1 MERTL
6 FARKATGLV
15 RELGL
20 GAAIII
26 ALANTIGLGWQKRVF
41 QAGGKN
47 PIPVDDYVLGLH
59 PMTMTFIIIGIVVLV
74 SAYSYA
80 ILSAAMPRSG
90 GGYVFISR
98 LISPPVAVVASLLEF
113 LSITVSYGLIA
124 VATFEAILIF
134 GGLPGPDALL
144 AAIVGLATPVPM
156 TIIGIVVVAI
166 FSYIAVL
173 GTRLLWQVL
182 SVIFWIPV
190 AVFAFVYLAFLTA
203 TPGSMEAGVVALTGS
218 TATDYTQA
226 AIAQGLTPLA
236 GGYWAAVFGSF
247 AYAYWAYI
255 GYAAASF
262 VAGEVKEAGR
272 NLPRAMLTAG
282 AVITLIYVTISFLL
296 ARAGGSAG
304 AVSTPAGTW
313 SFVDAVAFFTNGGG
327 SYSDAGLASVGGW
340 MPIFAGISALGGGF
354 PGAAIA
360 PLFNWGILLFG
371 MFWVANDIPPF
382 ILTSS
387 RLLFAMAFD
396 RMLPE
401 WASEVNEQYHTPVN
415 AILVASLA
423 ALIGVF
429 AEAELFGSAGLGLQG
444 TPLYALISSSG
455 AITATDLFDILFF
468 AGMGLACALFP
479 SRKPEIFERSP
490 FKVGAGTV
498 QLVGWAA
505 FILNLFVGFILIW
518 HPNAWAF
525 PAAYTDAY
533 SFLLSGPMVTVYLII
548 IFYLVYLWG
557 QSRARAM
564 GADLST
570 IFAEIP
576 PE

>member
-41 QAGGKN
+41 QAGGAN
-47 PIPVDDYVLGLH
+47 AVPSNQWALPLH
-59 PMTMTFIIIGIVVLV
+59 PMTTTFILVGIVVV
-74 SAYSYA
+74 ISAYAYA

-98 LISPPVAVVASLLEF
+98 LISPPVAVIASLLEF
-113 LSITVSYGLIA
+113 LSIAVSYGLIA

-144 AAIVGLATPVPM
+144 EVAVGLATPWPM
-156 TIIGIVVVAI
+156 TIIGIVIVAI

-190 AVFAFVYLAFLTA
+190 AVFLFVFLAFLTA
-203 TPGSMEAGVVALTGS
+203 TPQSMENGVVALTGF
-218 TATDYTQA
+218 TATDYTNA
-226 AIAQGLTPLA
+226 ALAQGMAPRTD
-236 GGYWAAVFGSF
+236 YWGAVFGSMAF
-247 AYAYWAYI
+247 AYWAFI

-272 NLPRAMLTAG
+272 NLPRAILTAG
-282 AVITLIYVTISFLL
+282 ILITLIYVFISFFL
-296 ARAGGSAG
+296 ANAGALAG
-304 AVSTPAGTW
+304 AVTDSAGNRWT
-313 SFVDAVAFFTNGGG
+313 FIDAVAFFRHGGG
-327 SYSDAGLASVGGW
+327 SYGDAGLPSVGGW
-340 MPIFAGISALGGGF
+340 MPIFAAISGLGGGF
-354 PGAAIA
+354 ILLPVQ
-360 PLFNWGILLFG
+360 LFNWGILLFG
-371 MFWVANDIPPF
+371 MLWVANDIPPF

-387 RLLFAMAFD
+387 RLIFAMGFD
-396 RMLPE
+396 RILPE
-401 WASEVNEQYHTPVN
+401 SLAEVNERYHTPVN
-415 AILVASLA
+415 AIVAASIA

-429 AEAELFGSAGLGLQG
+429 AEADLFGSAGLGLQG
-444 TPLYALISSSG
+444 TPIQALISSSG

-468 AGMGLACALFP
+468 AGMGLACAYLP
-479 SRKPEIFERSP
+479 TRKPEIFARAP
-490 FKVGAGTV
+490 FKASASTV

-505 FILNLFVGFILIW
+505 FLLNLFVGAVLIF

-525 PAAYTDAY
+525 PAAYTDLY
-533 SFLLSGPMVTVYLII
+533 SLIFSGPMVTLWLII
-548 IFYLVYLWG
+548 LFYLVYLWG
-557 QSRARAM
+557 QNRAKSM
-564 GADLST
+564 GADLTT
-570 IFAEIP
+570 IYAEIP